1 MARRKLLGR
10 IIIAI
15 IGLII
20 VVLVRPWYTLDET
33 EQGVLLQLGKPV
45 KVVKESGLHLKLP
58 YPIQT
63 VYKFDKRLLEY
74 DSPPEEV
81 ITRDKKTLV
90 VDNYVRWRI
99 ENPLLFLQTVVSE
112 SEAVVRI
119 DDLVYSELRTEIG
132 KVDLI
137 DVVATERGE
146 IMDTVTRRA
155 SQKAKNFGIEIVDVR
170 IKRAD
175 LPKQNEEAVFE
186 RMKAEREHQAKQYR
200 SEGQEEATKIR
211 AQADKERALIIAEA
225 QKQAQIIK
233 GEGEAQ
239 ALRIYAAAFG
249 NDPEFFAFLKTLEM
263 YEQGITE
270 NDTLVLTPA
279 SEILEYIE
287 SSRKKEGTN

>member
-1 MARRKLLGR
+1 
-10 IIIAI
+10 
-15 IGLII
+15 
-20 VVLVRPWYTLDET
+20 VLVRPWYTLDET

-186 RMKAEREHQAKQYR
+186 RMKAERERQAKQYR

>member
-1 MARRKLLGR
+1 MIRKKFISR

-15 IGLII
+15 IALIII
-20 VVLVRPWYTLDET
+20 VVIRPWYTLDET

-81 ITRDKKTLV
+81 ITKDKKTLV
-90 VDNYVRWRI
+90 IDNYVRWKI

-112 SEAVVRI
+112 SGAVVRI

-132 KVDLI
+132 KVNLI

-146 IMDTVTRRA
+146 IMATVTERA
-155 SQKAKNFGIEIVDVR
+155 SQKARNFGIEIVDVR

-186 RMKAEREHQAKQYR
+186 RMKAERERQAKQYR

-211 AQADKERALIIAEA
+211 AQADKEKAVIIAEA

-239 ALRIYAAAFG
+239 ALRIYASAFG
-249 NDPEFFAFLKTLEM
+249 KDPEFFAFLKTLEM

-270 NDTLVLTPA
+270 KDALVLTPA
-279 SEILEYIE
+279 SEILKYIE
-287 SSRKKEGTN
+287 SSRKKED

>member
-1 MARRKLLGR
+1 MIKREILLR
-10 IIIAI
+10 ISITIIVLIIITI
-15 IGLII
+15 T
-20 VVLVRPWYTLDET
+20 RPWYTLDET
-33 EQGVLLQLGKPV
+33 EQGVLLQLGKPI
-45 KVVKESGLHLKLP
+45 KVVKESGLHIKLP
-58 YPIQT
+58 YPVQT

-81 ITRDKKTLV
+81 ITKDKKTLV
-90 VDNYVRWRI
+90 IDNYVRWRI

-112 SEAVVRI
+112 SGAVVRI

-132 KVDLI
+132 KVNLI
-137 DVVATERGE
+137 DVVATERGK
-146 IMDTVTRRA
+146 IMATVTERA

-186 RMKAEREHQAKQYR
+186 RMKAERERQAKQYR

-211 AQADKERALIIAEA
+211 AQADKEKALIIAEA

-239 ALRIYAAAFG
+239 ALRIYASAFG
-249 NDPEFFAFLKTLEM
+249 EDPEFFAFLKTLEM
-263 YEQGITE
+263 YEQGITGK
-270 NDTLVLTPA
+270 DTLVLTPA

-287 SSRKKEGTN
+287 GSRKKED

>member
-1 MARRKLLGR
+1 MIRKKFISR

-15 IGLII
+15 IALIII
-20 VVLVRPWYTLDET
+20 VVIRSWYTLDET

-81 ITRDKKTLV
+81 ITKDKKTLV
-90 VDNYVRWRI
+90 IDNYVRWKI

-112 SEAVVRI
+112 SGAVVRI

-132 KVDLI
+132 KVNLI

-146 IMDTVTRRA
+146 IMATVTERA
-155 SQKAKNFGIEIVDVR
+155 SQKARNFGIEIVDVR

-186 RMKAEREHQAKQYR
+186 RMKAERERQAKQYR

-211 AQADKERALIIAEA
+211 AQADKEKAVIIAEA

-239 ALRIYAAAFG
+239 ALRIYASAFG
-249 NDPEFFAFLKTLEM
+249 KDPEFFAFLKTLEM

-270 NDTLVLTPA
+270 KDALVLTPA
-279 SEILEYIE
+279 SEILKYIE
-287 SSRKKEGTN
+287 SSRKKED

>member
-1 MARRKLLGR
+1 MIRKKFISR

-15 IGLII
+15 IALIII
-20 VVLVRPWYTLDET
+20 VVIRPWYTLDET

-81 ITRDKKTLV
+81 ITKDKKTLV
-90 VDNYVRWRI
+90 IDNYVRWKI

-112 SEAVVRI
+112 SGAVVRI

-132 KVDLI
+132 KVNLI

-146 IMDTVTRRA
+146 IMATVTERA
-155 SQKAKNFGIEIVDVR
+155 SQKARNFGIEIVDVR

-186 RMKAEREHQAKQYR
+186 RMKAERERQAKQYR

-211 AQADKERALIIAEA
+211 AQADKEKAVIIAEA
-225 QKQAQIIK
+225 QKLAQIIK

-239 ALRIYAAAFG
+239 ALRIYASAFG
-249 NDPEFFAFLKTLEM
+249 KDPEFFAFLKTLEM

-270 NDTLVLTPA
+270 KDALVLTPA
-279 SEILEYIE
+279 SEILKYIE
-287 SSRKKEGTN
+287 SSRKKED